1 VSRRGTAPLIE
12 EQAVT
17 LAWGAAAQRGE
28 IGALAGAV
36 ADWAD
41 DALAGGTPPK
51 EVARLMVIANRLIA
65 RAARG
70 QAVTI

>member
-36 ADWAD
+36 AEWAD
-41 DALAGGTPPK
+41 VALAGGAPPK